1 MIKMAKENQGS
12 DERLA
17 QTEPYP
23 LVMDAPLSA
32 FDEKRID
39 TVCDVLPKIAEQIII
54 FINPKDGKLAEDNLG
69 LKIAKRYT
77 FTKKTEFETDLME
90 VG

>member
-1 MIKMAKENQGS
+1 MRCTTQNC
-12 DERLA
+12 R
-17 QTEPYP
+17 TNYY
-23 LVMDAPLSA
+23 
-32 FDEKRID
+32 
-39 TVCDVLPKIAEQIII
+39 

-69 LKIAKRYT
+69 LRIAKRYT